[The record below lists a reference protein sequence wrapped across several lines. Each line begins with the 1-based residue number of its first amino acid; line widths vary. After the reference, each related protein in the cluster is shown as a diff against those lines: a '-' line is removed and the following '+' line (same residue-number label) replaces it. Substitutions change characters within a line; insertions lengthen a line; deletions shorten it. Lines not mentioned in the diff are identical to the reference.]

1 MSKVAIIG
9 SGPAG
14 YTAGIYAAR
23 ANLEPV
29 LFEGLE
35 SGGQLMLTTDVEN
48 YPGFVDGIMGPELM
62 QVFKQQAE
70 RFGTVIKTEFID
82 SIEKTDEGFKLKSSK
97 EEYMFDTVIL
107 APGASARWLGV
118 KGEKELQG
126 YGVSACAT
134 CDGFFFKEKTVAVVG
149 GGDSAMEEALFLTK
163 FATKVIVIHRRDE
176 FRASQIMQD
185 RVLNHDQIE
194 VMWNKTV
201 EEIKGDGAVSS
212 VVLKDAQDES
222 TEEVNLDG
230 VFVAIGHDPNIK
242 FLDGLVELDEKV
254 ISKQGLV
261 LPPVLQLMESLQLE
275 MLLIQFIDKQSLLRV
290 AVVRL
295 LLMLKDGW
303 IIKENNLDYLSKLT
317 PEEQTDLEEKLLS
330 AGYPKPKD
338 LSELTSY
345 IDLFL
350 ADYSLDKQ
358 ISKDD
363 LWLELLNQGY
373 KLGDRILNLSSP
385 YLKGSDVEEL
395 QELLSR
401 LGFYSDPI
409 NSEYTKS
416 LSSAVKDFQEN
427 RGLIADG
434 IVGLETA
441 LEIKSLVR
449 PNLSTSLNEA
459 IKTFRPSQGLLSV
472 AIYVDNVGEYR
483 EQVVFYEQLKEAC
496 IELGFQVKFVSEID
510 EEISEE
516 NVSKYVNK
524 LSPHLFLIFKHSDNQ
539 TINYFQGKHSESKIG
554 KNISEN
560 LSKKIDAE
568 IAGKNSY
575 LLKNTRAVAVNINGN
590 FYQYSSF
597 DVLQII
603 KQTFE
608 SIFESN

>member
-97 EEYMFDTVIL
+97 EEYTFDTVIL

-212 VVLKDAQDES
+212 VVLKDTQDES

-230 VFVAIGHDPNIK
+230 VFVAIGHDPNVK
-242 FLDGLVELDEKV
+242 FLDGLVELDEK
-254 ISKQGLV
+254 GY
-261 LPPVLQLMESLQLE
+261 
-275 MLLIQFIDKQSLLRV
+275 
-290 AVVRL
+290 
-295 LLMLKDGW
+295 
-303 IIKENNLDYLSKLT
+303 IKTGFS
-317 PEEQTDLEEKLLS
+317 
-330 AGYPKPKD
+330 
-338 LSELTSY
+338 TST
-345 IDLFL
+345 
-350 ADYSLDKQ
+350 ST
-358 ISKDD
+358 S
-363 LWLELLNQGY
+363 
-373 KLGDRILNLSSP
+373 
-385 YLKGSDVEEL
+385 V
-395 QELLSR
+395 
-401 LGFYSDPI
+401 
-409 NSEYTKS
+409 
-416 LSSAVKDFQEN
+416 
-427 RGLIADG
+427 DG
-434 IVGLETA
+434 IFAAGDVADSVYRQAITA
-441 LEIKSLVR
+441 AGSGCQ
-449 PNLSTSLNEA
+449 A
-459 IKTFRPSQGLLSV
+459 
-472 AIYVDNVGEYR
+472 A
-483 EQVVFYEQLKEAC
+483 
-496 IELGFQVKFVSEID
+496 
-510 EEISEE
+510 
-516 NVSKYVNK
+516 
-524 LSPHLFLIFKHSDNQ
+524 
-539 TINYFQGKHSESKIG
+539 
-554 KNISEN
+554 
-560 LSKKIDAE
+560 IDAE
-568 IAGKNSY
+568 RW
-575 LLKNTRAVAVNINGN
+575 L
-590 FYQYSSF
+590 
-597 DVLQII
+597 DH
-603 KQTFE
+603 
-608 SIFESN
+608 

>member
-163 FATKVIVIHRRDE
+163 FATKVLVIHRRDE

-201 EEIKGDGAVSS
+201 EEIKGDGAVAS
-212 VVLKDAQDES
+212 VVVKDTQDES

-230 VFVAIGHDPNIK
+230 VFVAIGHDPNVK
-242 FLDGLVELDEKV
+242 FLDGLVELDEK
-254 ISKQGLV
+254 GY
-261 LPPVLQLMESLQLE
+261 
-275 MLLIQFIDKQSLLRV
+275 
-290 AVVRL
+290 
-295 LLMLKDGW
+295 
-303 IIKENNLDYLSKLT
+303 IKTGFST
-317 PEEQTDLEEKLLS
+317 
-330 AGYPKPKD
+330 A
-338 LSELTSY
+338 TST
-345 IDLFL
+345 
-350 ADYSLDKQ
+350 S
-358 ISKDD
+358 
-363 LWLELLNQGY
+363 
-373 KLGDRILNLSSP
+373 
-385 YLKGSDVEEL
+385 V
-395 QELLSR
+395 
-401 LGFYSDPI
+401 
-409 NSEYTKS
+409 
-416 LSSAVKDFQEN
+416 
-427 RGLIADG
+427 DG
-434 IVGLETA
+434 IFAAGDVADSVYRQAITA
-441 LEIKSLVR
+441 AGSGCQ
-449 PNLSTSLNEA
+449 A
-459 IKTFRPSQGLLSV
+459 
-472 AIYVDNVGEYR
+472 A
-483 EQVVFYEQLKEAC
+483 
-496 IELGFQVKFVSEID
+496 
-510 EEISEE
+510 
-516 NVSKYVNK
+516 
-524 LSPHLFLIFKHSDNQ
+524 
-539 TINYFQGKHSESKIG
+539 
-554 KNISEN
+554 
-560 LSKKIDAE
+560 IDAE
-568 IAGKNSY
+568 RW
-575 LLKNTRAVAVNINGN
+575 L
-590 FYQYSSF
+590 
-597 DVLQII
+597 DH
-603 KQTFE
+603 
-608 SIFESN
+608 

>member
-97 EEYMFDTVIL
+97 EEYIFDTVIL

-163 FATKVIVIHRRDE
+163 FATKVIVVHRRDE

-212 VVLKDAQDES
+212 VVLKDTQDES

-230 VFVAIGHDPNIK
+230 VFVAIGHDPNVK
-242 FLDGLVELDEKV
+242 FLDGLVELDEK
-254 ISKQGLV
+254 GY
-261 LPPVLQLMESLQLE
+261 
-275 MLLIQFIDKQSLLRV
+275 
-290 AVVRL
+290 
-295 LLMLKDGW
+295 
-303 IIKENNLDYLSKLT
+303 IKTGFST
-317 PEEQTDLEEKLLS
+317 
-330 AGYPKPKD
+330 A
-338 LSELTSY
+338 TST
-345 IDLFL
+345 
-350 ADYSLDKQ
+350 S
-358 ISKDD
+358 
-363 LWLELLNQGY
+363 
-373 KLGDRILNLSSP
+373 
-385 YLKGSDVEEL
+385 V
-395 QELLSR
+395 
-401 LGFYSDPI
+401 
-409 NSEYTKS
+409 
-416 LSSAVKDFQEN
+416 
-427 RGLIADG
+427 DG
-434 IVGLETA
+434 IFAAGDVADSVYRQAITA
-441 LEIKSLVR
+441 AGSGCQ
-449 PNLSTSLNEA
+449 A
-459 IKTFRPSQGLLSV
+459 
-472 AIYVDNVGEYR
+472 A
-483 EQVVFYEQLKEAC
+483 
-496 IELGFQVKFVSEID
+496 
-510 EEISEE
+510 
-516 NVSKYVNK
+516 
-524 LSPHLFLIFKHSDNQ
+524 
-539 TINYFQGKHSESKIG
+539 
-554 KNISEN
+554 
-560 LSKKIDAE
+560 IDAE
-568 IAGKNSY
+568 RW
-575 LLKNTRAVAVNINGN
+575 L
-590 FYQYSSF
+590 
-597 DVLQII
+597 DH
-603 KQTFE
+603 
-608 SIFESN
+608 

>member
-97 EEYMFDTVIL
+97 EEYTFDTVIL

-212 VVLKDAQDES
+212 VVLKDTQDES

-230 VFVAIGHDPNIK
+230 VFVAIGHDPNVK
-242 FLDGLVELDEKV
+242 FLGGLVELDEK
-254 ISKQGLV
+254 GY
-261 LPPVLQLMESLQLE
+261 
-275 MLLIQFIDKQSLLRV
+275 
-290 AVVRL
+290 
-295 LLMLKDGW
+295 
-303 IIKENNLDYLSKLT
+303 IKTGFST
-317 PEEQTDLEEKLLS
+317 
-330 AGYPKPKD
+330 A
-338 LSELTSY
+338 TST
-345 IDLFL
+345 
-350 ADYSLDKQ
+350 S
-358 ISKDD
+358 
-363 LWLELLNQGY
+363 
-373 KLGDRILNLSSP
+373 
-385 YLKGSDVEEL
+385 V
-395 QELLSR
+395 
-401 LGFYSDPI
+401 
-409 NSEYTKS
+409 
-416 LSSAVKDFQEN
+416 
-427 RGLIADG
+427 DG
-434 IVGLETA
+434 IFAAGDVADSVYRQAITA
-441 LEIKSLVR
+441 AGSGCQ
-449 PNLSTSLNEA
+449 A
-459 IKTFRPSQGLLSV
+459 
-472 AIYVDNVGEYR
+472 A
-483 EQVVFYEQLKEAC
+483 
-496 IELGFQVKFVSEID
+496 
-510 EEISEE
+510 
-516 NVSKYVNK
+516 
-524 LSPHLFLIFKHSDNQ
+524 
-539 TINYFQGKHSESKIG
+539 
-554 KNISEN
+554 
-560 LSKKIDAE
+560 IDAE
-568 IAGKNSY
+568 RW
-575 LLKNTRAVAVNINGN
+575 L
-590 FYQYSSF
+590 
-597 DVLQII
+597 DH
-603 KQTFE
+603 
-608 SIFESN
+608 